1 MHPVLASSN
10 SSAQIYDY
18 SREKIIVSERVD
30 AIGRSRLVVAGRYR
44 VSFSHRSLRWSGVE
58 RERFKRRR
66 KENHRLD
73 DVHRFVHVV
82 GGVRSVYDR
91 ESERTSAV
99 FRGHEQR
106 GQK

>member
-1 MHPVLASSN
+1 M
-10 SSAQIYDY
+10 
-18 SREKIIVSERVD
+18 
-30 AIGRSRLVVAGRYR
+30 AGGYR
-44 VSFSHRSLRWSGVE
+44 VSFGHRGLGWGGVE

-82 GGVRSVYDR
+82 GGVRSVYGR

-99 FRGHEQR
+99 FRGYEQR
-106 GQK
+106 RQK